1 LILVFLAQALQAVK
15 ADPASSEEALRGPRE
30 ENERLREK
38 LLELEMHTVDILEV
52 RSWFFDGEPATNLLY
67 AAVACV
73 QV

>member
-1 LILVFLAQALQAVK
+1 LPQALQAVK

-52 RSWFFDGEPATNLLY
+52 RFWFVDSEAATNLLY
-67 AAVACV
+67 AAVACMEV
-73 QV
+73 